1 MLSKLKADINS
12 IIERLL
18 KPLNIAIPF
27 SIVDQTMKQFYDKG
41 LEEME
46 LKLGINFVRDPERF
60 ELLRGFVAENIK
72 DLSEDVKERLRKEIT
87 QGVINLE
94 SVPQIMKRIRKVNEM
109 AVDRAR
115 MIARTEAN
123 RALNMAHMDAAR
135 QSGLKLKKRWDA
147 SLDRR
152 TSEVCR

>member
-72 DLSEDVKERLRKEIT
+72 DLRS
-87 QGVINLE
+87 
-94 SVPQIMKRIRKVNEM
+94 
-109 AVDRAR
+109 
-115 MIARTEAN
+115 
-123 RALNMAHMDAAR
+123 
-135 QSGLKLKKRWDA
+135 
-147 SLDRR
+147 
-152 TSEVCR
+152 